1 MISLIQKIKIVFG
14 GNNTLLFLFTGK
26 ITERDIQRVAN
37 RMLRSKLSLAAY
49 GTLAS
54 LPSKED
60 METALLSRDGSMPR
74 KKTFSL
80 FGRR

>member
-1 MISLIQKIKIVFG
+1 MFG